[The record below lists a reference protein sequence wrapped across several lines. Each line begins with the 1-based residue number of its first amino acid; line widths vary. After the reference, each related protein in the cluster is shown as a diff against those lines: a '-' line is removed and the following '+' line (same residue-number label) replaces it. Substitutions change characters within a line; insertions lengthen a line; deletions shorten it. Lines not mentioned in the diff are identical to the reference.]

1 MTGKPM
7 RRQASTA
14 SSAPDRFSCVP
25 GTTGTP
31 ASIIFLRAEILSPIA
46 SIVSGRGPMNTSP
59 ASAHRR
65 AKSAFSDRNP

>member
-1 MTGKPM
+1 MALDGFVGSGQVLL
-7 RRQASTA
+7 RA
-14 SSAPDRFSCVP
+14 